1 MAETVR
7 VRARIIRQGKNV
19 DRTIAEKELDTSSQ
33 DFGHSLRSE
42 GLDVENDLA
51 VDGLSESLMSRLF
64 SLFMF
69 RSN

>member
-1 MAETVR
+1 M
-7 VRARIIRQGKNV
+7 
-19 DRTIAEKELDTSSQ
+19 DRTIAEQELDTTSQ
-33 DFGHSLRSE
+33 EFGQSLRKE
-42 GLDVENDLA
+42 GLDIENDLA